1 MSTIKLTS
9 YNAAAA
15 LGVSRYKTQADL
27 VRQMVRESHG
37 MLPERDSA
45 FVSDYIKNNY
55 IHAFSEYCSTAAY
68 MPDTSSEK
76 MQINRPGA
84 AWLVAMPSGII
95 RETNAT
101 LEIRLPLSMR
111 NKSREEVKFLPA
123 KEIPDFYARIQI
135 GMYCTGASRCH
146 AYQWAPQ
153 GDLLELIDI
162 DHQWLDSNIPRLR
175 LFYQQVLN
183 DRFNEEH
190 LKPKFQSIET
200 DEARRLIAEYET
212 TIALIEDATARKEE
226 ILEELIEI
234 AGENN
239 SIIAGKKLQKIVRS
253 GSVQYARIVKDKLP
267 DLSLAD
273 YTGKPTEYWTLK

>member
-9 YNAAAA
+9 HNAAAA
-15 LGVSRYKTQADL
+15 LGISRYKTQADL

-68 MPDTSSEK
+68 MPDSSL
-76 MQINRPGA
+76 PGA
-84 AWLVAMPSGII
+84 LNKPDVNWLVAMPSGII
-95 RETNAT
+95 RETDAT
-101 LEIRLPLSMR
+101 LEIRLPLGMR

-123 KEIPDFYARIQI
+123 KEIPDFYSRIQI
-135 GMYCTGASRCH
+135 GMYCTGMTLCH

-153 GDLLELIDI
+153 GDLLELIEI
-162 DHQWLDSNIPRLR
+162 DQQWLDTNIPRMR
-175 LFYQQVLN
+175 LFYQKVLN
-183 DRFNEEH
+183 DISNEEH

-200 DEARRLIAEYET
+200 EEARRLIAEYET
-212 TIALIEDATARKEE
+212 TIALIEDATARKGE

-253 GSVQYARIVKDKLP
+253 GSVQYAKIVKDKLP